1 MRGLA
6 ILGATLDA
14 GETLV
19 AAAACAALRA
29 AGSEP
34 SAYAPVSFDPA
45 AAALAALAEITGQAE
60 ADIAPRRL
68 GAPASPLVAAA
79 LAGRELDPGELLGG
93 AAGAARG
100 DVLVAVLSGGLLAPL
115 TERYVV
121 RDLAREF
128 GAPVVVA
135 VRAGPDAAGTARLTL
150 EAARAAGLSVAA
162 VVLTGWPDSPDLALQ
177 EERRLLAGLLAPPL
191 AVLGAGLTLR
201 PEELAAAAAHWPVE
215 AWLEPAATAASP
227 AQAHAPAQAAHAQI
241 VLEPYDEWE
250 QRPTGDPRST
260 PRPALMAALLEIV
273 AAEGPMTASRA
284 YALCNRASGGRKLT
298 SAVTGPLTSAM
309 YWLAQERKVVLTRAA
324 DVPWQGDDLVR
335 APDAPAVLVR
345 EIGPRAL
352 EEVPLDEVAALVA
365 RVRAARGT
373 TDVTELKRA
382 VLSLYGLVRLTARA
396 DEYLGLAVEL
406 ADP

>member
-14 GETLV
+14 GEMLV

-29 AGSEP
+29 GGSEP
-34 SAYAPVSFDPA
+34 SAYAPVSFAPA
-45 AAALAALAEITGQAE
+45 DGSLAALAEITRQDDV
-60 ADIAPRRL
+60 DIAPRRL

-79 LAGRELDPGELLGG
+79 LGGLELDPGELLGG
-93 AAGAARG
+93 AAAAARG

-115 TERYVV
+115 TERYAV
-121 RDLAREF
+121 RDLAAEF

-135 VRAGPDAAGTARLTL
+135 VRSGPDVASTARVTV
-150 EAARAAGLSVAA
+150 EVARAAGLSVAA
-162 VVLTGWPDSPDLALQ
+162 VVLTHWSDSPARALQ
-177 EERRLLAGLLAPPL
+177 DERRLLSRLLGPPL
-191 AVLGAGLTLR
+191 EVLGAGLAHS
-201 PEELAAAAAHWPVE
+201 EELAAAAAHWPLD
-215 AWLEPAATAASP
+215 AWLEPAATTAPPAAASAP
-227 AQAHAPAQAAHAQI
+227 GHAEI
-241 VLEPYDEWE
+241 VLEPYIEWE

-260 PRPALMAALLEIV
+260 PRPALMTALLEIV
-273 AAEGPMTASRA
+273 TAEGPMTATRA
-284 YALCNRASGGRKLT
+284 YTLCNRASGGRKLT

-309 YWLAQERKVVLTRAA
+309 SWLAQERRVVLTREA

-335 APDAPAVLVR
+335 APVAPAVLVR

-352 EEVPLDEVAALVA
+352 EEVPLDEVAALVG
-365 RVRAARGT
+365 RVRGARGT
-373 TDVTELKRA
+373 TDPTELKRA